1 MATKYFSDQFDDE
14 EMLLLFRKH
23 PIVMR
28 RSIIVA
34 SILLLLP
41 VMYTGGLTY
50 FRPDNPPTIPFFFGS
65 LILGLFLAFI
75 VMFYAWIGW
84 NFSVYIVTNQ
94 RFIQITQKGLWK
106 RSVIDIGLDKI
117 QTISY
122 EVSGFQETLLGFG
135 TIVIQTYVGELVIHD
150 VHHPKHIQKR
160 MSHILRELGIS
171 SAPPMMSDNQ

>member
-1 MATKYFSDQFDDE
+1 MADKYFSDQFEDE

-28 RSIIVA
+28 REIVIA
-34 SILLLLP
+34 SVLLLLGTVP
-41 VMYTGGLTY
+41 ALIKPTYAYFFGGLAIG
-50 FRPDNPPTIPFFFGS
+50 F
-65 LILGLFLAFI
+65 ILATL

-84 NFSVYIVTNQ
+84 YFSVFIVTDQ
-94 RFIQITQKGLWK
+94 RLLQMSQRGLFK
-106 RSVIDIGLDKI
+106 RSVVDIGLDKI

-122 EVSGFQETLLGFG
+122 EVSGLQETLLGFG

-160 MSHILRELGIS
+160 MSQILRELGIS
-171 SAPPMMSDNQ
+171 STPPVVND

>member
-1 MATKYFSDQFDDE
+1 MAHKYFTDQFDDE

-28 RSIIVA
+28 KAIIIA
-34 SILLLLP
+34 SLMLLVGTLP
-41 VMYTGGLTY
+41 ALIKPTFLVFFGGLA
-50 FRPDNPPTIPFFFGS
+50 
-65 LILGLFLAFI
+65 LGFLLCFL
-75 VMFYAWIGW
+75 VMFYSWIGW

-94 RFIQITQKGLWK
+94 RLIQINQKGLWK

-122 EVSGFQETLLGFG
+122 EVSGLQETLLGFG

-171 SAPPMMSDNQ
+171 STPPVVSD